1 MSQWGGKGREK
12 KSTAISGGGRKEARV
27 KRGEARAL
35 GWLLSPSSCRSW
47 TTLRME
53 TDKEETGFVE
63 GSHQPSMN
71 DGEFRCRSK
80 ATLGACCYGS
90 AFSMQGGWG
99 FMNLSVHFFW
109 CHRLSICHTLPH
121 VVLEPQFVKS
131 KLLITWSQRPFPEQ
145 RASISMIPG
154 ANGEKQLIQAEG
166 MCLLARQ
173 LGWKDNGTL
182 LGFWRHRNEIKGTHH
197 CVGIKTY

>member
-12 KSTAISGGGRKEARV
+12 KSIATSGGGRREARV

-53 TDKEETGFVE
+53 IDKEETGFVE

-71 DGEFRCRSK
+71 DGEFRCQSK

-99 FMNLSVHFFW
+99 FINLPVHFFW
-109 CHRLSICHTLPH
+109 CHREAVHLSRTSPCGPGTPVCKIKASDH
-121 VVLEPQFVKS
+121 
-131 KLLITWSQRPFPEQ
+131 LIPKALS
-145 RASISMIPG
+145 RAESLYLNDSWC
-154 ANGEKQLIQAEG
+154 KW
-166 MCLLARQ
+166 
-173 LGWKDNGTL
+173 WKN
-182 LGFWRHRNEIKGTHH
+182 N
-197 CVGIKTY
+197 